1 MYNTQETNDYKDR
14 IIARDNLHNSNGR
27 KQILLSATIGED
39 LYMAS
44 VWLDKSLSPIALV
57 NTKNNQEYI
66 IHLTKKTIDVV
77 INNDAKTSLK
87 YLLGQCLYPIT

>member
-1 MYNTQETNDYKDR
+1 MYNTQKTNNYEDR
-14 IIARDNLHNSNGR
+14 VIARDNLYNSNGR

-44 VWLDKSLSPIALV
+44 IWLDKSLMPIALV
-57 NTKNNQEYI
+57 NTKNNHEYI
-66 IHLTKKTIDVV
+66 IHLTKKSIDVV

-87 YLLGQCLYPIT
+87 YLLDQCLYPIT